1 MGNQVGLK
9 FEEGRIEGGKG
20 GTDAVGEENV

>member
-1 MGNQVGLK
+1 VGLK